1 MGVIKYIS
9 SLIELLSIPCRVS
22 YVPVLRDILLAASPY
37 NWRLRQMI
45 ASQFRALVVLLPI
58 QNLYATLFPL
68 AITLIQDRIA
78 EVRSSILPGIAKM
91 ITVVLPGYQ
100 PTYFLDEYAPDGTVI
115 SVQPPPISDD
125 VTYLEAIVV
134 AINALV
140 VSDAFIYR
148 QIWCELVV
156 ELLVELPPAIFE
168 KYFLSG
174 LLQLACDP
182 ITNVRVKV
190 AESLTQWRKYDLPD
204 PWEDDECTGA
214 GELKEG
220 DQNTPPHH
228 PWRWL
233 LSKEEVQE
241 CVQRLSRDDRDVFN
255 RVKKLQPFFPE
266 IEFLEISCRGMKA
279 SPGGAALVP
288 RISFLPTVMT
298 EGVEDMD
305 LSSSLVDEK
314 KSPTLEMETEEAN
327 FAPGDELTNGE
338 QEEEGE
344 DWNSPEPAADSPT
357 AASRKI
363 PTPTPDPLP
372 IKAEAVPIVPEMLQE
387 EAGSAPEDALE
398 PILPP
403 PNEDE
408 RPQNGH
414 MTPLPLSDLSTS
426 EESAVEKPLLP
437 PPTAE
442 VEDEEGEEMRSSL
455 HS

>member
-45 ASQFRALVVLLPI
+45 ASQFKALVVLLPT

-100 PTYFLDEYAPDGTVI
+100 PTFLLDEYAPDGTVI

-125 VTYLEAIVV
+125 ATYLEAIVV

-140 VSDAFIYR
+140 VSDAYIYR
-148 QIWCELVV
+148 QIWCELAV

-174 LLQLACDP
+174 LLRLASDP
-182 ITNVRVKV
+182 IANVRVKV

-204 PWEDDECTGA
+204 PWEGA
-214 GELKEG
+214 EEVKMADI
-220 DQNTPPHH
+220 DQPQPHSH

-233 LSKEEVQE
+233 LSREEVHE

-255 RVKKLQPFFPE
+255 RVRKLQPLFPE
-266 IEFLEISCRGMKA
+266 IEFLEISCRGMKV
-279 SPGGAALVP
+279 SPGGTASHQQIP
-288 RISFLPTVMT
+288 ITQLPL
-298 EGVEDMD
+298 DMSV
-305 LSSSLVDEK
+305 LSSSDEEERSHTPEAEVENEELLLSSGGQKEAYSAPPLADNLGPAEEQHGPELDAVSAMLAPHVTPVDPISSE
-314 KSPTLEMETEEAN
+314 EEA
-327 FAPGDELTNGE
+327 GDQMVAILSEELESPKLTPSSE
-338 QEEEGE
+338 PSQEEESNEDLSHILQHEDGADRGATRGE
-344 DWNSPEPAADSPT
+344 VSVQLSEIIANIEDADS
-357 AASRKI
+357 
-363 PTPTPDPLP
+363 
-372 IKAEAVPIVPEMLQE
+372 
-387 EAGSAPEDALE
+387 
-398 PILPP
+398 
-403 PNEDE
+403 
-408 RPQNGH
+408 
-414 MTPLPLSDLSTS
+414 
-426 EESAVEKPLLP
+426 
-437 PPTAE
+437 
-442 VEDEEGEEMRSSL
+442 SS
-455 HS
+455 S